1 MIAVLRRF
9 PTITRHLVYYDSS
22 ECAPGLPGLLL
33 EQLQQVSM
41 LVLSRLYT
49 QQPGQGKPQVCQA
62 SKWPL
67 SFSQCTPGTVLSGWE
82 LLACSWVFSPLLVC
96 IASLCGKTTS
106 MCPSL
111 RYNHLPLTSDPQ
123 HLNRQT
129 SPQPYLSPLTI
140 SSPGASCLRPIH
152 LSISPLGS

>member
-82 LLACSWVFSPLLVC
+82 LLACSSVSSPLLLC
-96 IASLCGKTTS
+96 IASLCGKITS
-106 MCPSL
+106 MCSSL
-111 RYNHLPLTSDPQ
+111 RHSHLPLASAPQ

-129 SPQPYLSPLTI
+129 SLQPALSPL
-140 SSPGASCLRPIH
+140 ASRPPAVIYLPH
-152 LSISPLGS
+152 Q